1 MHPSIVRL
9 LGLATLAFI
18 ACARAPV
25 PAPQPP
31 TPAPAA
37 PTTSNALR
45 AERLL
50 IDEDI
55 GPAELAPPATVEP
68 AAAAHDFAWLE
79 YALLHGYGGRALVS
93 AAELDDVLA
102 QLERSFTVTAPVEPA
117 ALCHDVANALYRIPD
132 AHLSVSLGGHECLAD
147 GVEPLRGQVGANVGP
162 QFPFETNVPWSVR
175 TVEVGHDGDAGD
187 VGVLSITRYPFSGSP
202 VWNGLLDAVV
212 ALARHDAI
220 IIDLRGNSGGDD
232 TTAYRIAQALGGEFL
247 RRDHAYKVSLH
258 TSAAFALQIN
268 SITLAIAEA
277 RRTGQ
282 PVDALLELRRDR
294 LARLRAAE
302 EHGPELARE
311 ELGPLV
317 PLPER
322 FTPYEGR
329 VVLLVDRRCGSS
341 CETGVEVLRQLP
353 GAVVIGE
360 NTAGALH
367 SGNAGRLL
375 LPNSKLLVMIPMHT
389 VRYEDGRFL
398 ERVGLA
404 PDVRVPAGEDAL
416 ERALAYLRAQ
426 AASSATEPTTRPR
439 GSSIL
444 SPR

>member
-1 MHPSIVRL
+1 MHHSVVRL

-18 ACARAPV
+18 ACVRAPV

-31 TPAPAA
+31 TPAPPAA
-37 PTTSNALR
+37 ATSNELR
-45 AERLL
+45 AELLL

-55 GPAELAPPATVEP
+55 GPAELAPPATLDP
-68 AAAAHDFAWLE
+68 AAAAHDFARLE

-93 AAELDDVLA
+93 AHELDEVLA
-102 QLERSFTVTAPVEPA
+102 ELERSFTVTAPVEPT

-132 AHLSVSLGGHECLAD
+132 AHLSVSLGGQECLAD
-147 GVEPLRGQVGANVGP
+147 GVEPLRGQVGPNVGP
-162 QFPFETNVPWSVR
+162 PFPFEAKVPWSVR
-175 TVEVGHDGDAGD
+175 AVEVGDVGD
-187 VGVLSITRYPFSGSP
+187 VGLLSITRYPFSGSA

-212 ALARHDAI
+212 ALERHDAI

-232 TTAYRIAQALGGEFL
+232 TTAYRIAQALSGEFL

-258 TSAAFALQIN
+258 SSAAFALQIN

-282 PVDALLELRRDR
+282 PVDALLELQRDR
-294 LARLRAAE
+294 FRRLRAAE

-329 VVLLVDRRCGSS
+329 VILLVDRRCGSS

-375 LPNSKLLVMIPMHT
+375 LPNSKLLVMIPMHY

-416 ERALAYLRAQ
+416 ESALAYLRAA
-426 AASSATEPTTRPR
+426 AASPSGADATRAGAGGR
-439 GSSIL
+439 
-444 SPR
+444 